1 MKQVEHWIPDAIQV
15 IMEDGFCKK
24 DTLKIDKEFKGYF
37 ANFGASLIQSG
48 LLPAVIFFENEQGD
62 AKADRPKVPKAILHL
77 LTKKYSKEQNPYLHD
92 CQKLS
97 DYLLKSPLPNSKNL
111 ALVSKASVALKIAL
125 RTFDLK
131 S

>member
-1 MKQVEHWIPDAIQV
+1 MKQVEKWIPDAIKV
-15 IMEDGFCKK
+15 IMDDGFCKE

-37 ANFGASLIQSG
+37 ASFGAAVIQSG

-62 AKADRPKVPKAILHL
+62 AKADRKKVPAAILHL
-77 LTKKYSKEQNPYLHD
+77 LAQKYTQEQNPDLHD

-97 DYLLKSPLPNSKNL
+97 TYLLKSPNAASKDL
-111 ALVSKASVALKIAL
+111 AMITKASVALKIAL